1 MWQYVDPVSF
11 KDFLLLEIH
20 FGQDLCPMAADG
32 DQCAW
37 LLRILVICLV
47 PILYGPLLGNPLM
60 PIHEGRVSDTQV
72 RWSHKMWQQKGWLFE
87 TFDKSIVFCKRKVR
101 QARQLGISILSSGS
115 NLDSNS
121 LSFKGCGCRRPH
133 SISFASQR
141 SAGKCLHAVTR
152 LWLVWSRD
160 QTTSSWSHPHCLYT
174 GILVALLGNRY

>member
-1 MWQYVDPVSF
+1 MEINVLGCYEFWSFVWCQYSMGHCWETHWCPSMKGESQTLRWDEVTRCDNKRVGFLKRSTSQSF
-11 KDFLLLEIH
+11 SAKEK
-20 FGQDLCPMAADG
+20 
-32 DQCAW
+32 
-37 LLRILVICLV
+37 
-47 PILYGPLLGNPLM
+47 Y
-60 PIHEGRVSDTQV
+60 
-72 RWSHKMWQQKGWLFE
+72 
-87 TFDKSIVFCKRKVR
+87 DK
-101 QARQLGISILSSGS
+101 ARQLGISILSSGS

-141 SAGKCLHAVTR
+141 SAGKCLHAATR